1 MKKIALL
8 SFSLCMLVGCASN
21 SFESKL
27 TKLSTFTNAMS
38 NYTESITFKKGQKY
52 DYSSDKAVIN
62 DATYEEVL
70 DYKYDY
76 YVYGQV
82 LTHESHKKTSH
93 IKIYRLNDFTYDG
106 KSVYFGYD
114 DEHHKYSSY
123 SYDVIGLFS
132 TDKEVNEEYL
142 NTFREELDGQIIS
155 GRYGKINIGWK
166 LYHYQKGK
174 DYQPVTSVTA
184 NYTSREVLLN
194 DDFKLEITIEPRRP
208 TDNHYIYKIDDEE
221 IIKVDKIYTDS
232 ENNRLIVTI
241 KGLKVGTTNIT
252 FKFAD
257 DHNLVISVT
266 VKGA

>member
-1 MKKIALL
+1 MVVAC
-8 SFSLCMLVGCASN
+8 SSN
-21 SFESKL
+21 SYESKI

-38 NYTESITFKKGQKY
+38 NCTESITFKKGQKY

-70 DYKYDY
+70 DYEYDY
-76 YVYGQV
+76 YVYGEV
-82 LTHESHKKTSH
+82 FKHESHKKTSH

-114 DEHHKYSSY
+114 DEHYKHNSY
-123 SYDVIGLFS
+123 SYHVIGLFS
-132 TDKEVNEEYL
+132 TDQTVNEEYL
-142 NTFREELDGQIIS
+142 NTFREELDGVLIN
-155 GRYGKINIGWK
+155 GRYGKINFYWK

-174 DYQPVTSVTA
+174 EYQPVTSVTA
-184 NYTSREVLLN
+184 NYTSREVFLN

-208 TDNHYIYKIDDEE
+208 TDNHYIYEIEDEE

-241 KGLKVGTTNIT
+241 KGLKEGSTKIT

-257 DHNLVISVT
+257 DNSLVISVT